1 MEEKIIFHSDNGEEI
16 EFFVLEQTKINGNN
30 YLLVTDSNEDEA
42 ECFILED
49 VSKDDSQEAVYEF
62 VEDNATLEA
71 LSKIF
76 EELLDDVD
84 IV

>member
-1 MEEKIIFHSDNGEEI
+1 MEEKIIFHSDNVDYI
-16 EFFVLEQTKINGNN
+16 ESFVLEQTKINGNN

>member
-62 VEDNATLEA
+62 VEDNATLED

>member
-1 MEEKIIFHSDNGEEI
+1 MEEKIIFNSDNGEEI

>member
-76 EELLDDVD
+76 EELLYDVD